1 MKKVKYNETSIDQ
14 LPNDK
19 PVLYRIETE
28 TGNLNYTGI
37 AKRGRVRDRI
47 KEHLGKIPGANVNIE
62 QFSSINDARNKEKN
76 VIKRN
81 QPKYNGQTKNL
92 DECLGD
98 HEKELCAKRHS
109 ATHIH
114 AHLTSGGESIRKA
127 EEKDLILRWQPPC
140 NEQLVD

>member
-1 MKKVKYNETSIDQ
+1 MTRKKVKYNKTSIDQ

-37 AKRGRVRDRI
+37 AERGRVRDRI
-47 KEHLGKIPGANVNIE
+47 KEHLGEIPGANVNIE

-81 QPKYNGQTKNL
+81 QPKYN
-92 DECLGD
+92 
-98 HEKELCAKRHS
+98 
-109 ATHIH
+109 
-114 AHLTSGGESIRKA
+114 
-127 EEKDLILRWQPPC
+127 
-140 NEQLVD
+140 EQDK